1 MSQVLS
7 PVLPCWCVV
16 QVGFTYPN
24 MSKKALTDISL
35 HCRLS
40 SRVAVLGVNGAGKS
54 TLIKLLT
61 GELKSNDGTV
71 SKHPNL
77 RVAYVAQVR
86 GHGPS
91 TY

>member
-1 MSQVLS
+1 M
-7 PVLPCWCVV
+7 PVLLPSNLPGWSCL

-24 MSKKALTDISL
+24 MSKKALTDITL

-86 GHGPS
+86 ES
-91 TY
+91 RD